1 MPIKK
6 TLDRIPGG
14 MMVVPLF
21 LGCLLKTFFPDAL
34 AMGGFVTA
42 LTQAS
47 PIMAVFFV
55 IVGAQMSFKEAPKA
69 IWRGGVLTVVK
80 LVTGILI
87 GLFVAHFLGD
97 NLFSISSLAIIA
109 AMTNSN
115 GGLYLALTG
124 QYGTKTDTGA
134 YVVTALNDGPFF
146 TMIALGTAGLVSVP
160 FTALLSVIIPIVF
173 GMIIGNLDENM
184 REFLSAGSSKFIPF
198 FSFALGT
205 GLTLEMLISG
215 GVSGI
220 LLGVITTFIGGIIL
234 IVSDKLSGG
243 SGVAGAALA
252 STAGNAV
259 ATPAAIAEI
268 DKSIAASA
276 TIAMPQI
283 AASTITTAI
292 LTPILVNFWVKR
304 LQKKGI
310 DPTIEKGNGQC
321 VK

>member
-1 MPIKK
+1 
-6 TLDRIPGG
+6 
-14 MMVVPLF
+14 
-21 LGCLLKTFFPDAL
+21 
-34 AMGGFVTA
+34 
-42 LTQAS
+42 
-47 PIMAVFFV
+47 
-55 IVGAQMSFKEAPKA
+55 
-69 IWRGGVLTVVK
+69 
-80 LVTGILI
+80 
-87 GLFVAHFLGD
+87 
-97 NLFSISSLAIIA
+97 
-109 AMTNSN
+109 
-115 GGLYLALTG
+115 
-124 QYGTKTDTGA
+124 
-134 YVVTALNDGPFF
+134 
-146 TMIALGTAGLVSVP
+146 
-160 FTALLSVIIPIVF
+160 
-173 GMIIGNLDENM
+173 
-184 REFLSAGSSKFIPF
+184 
-198 FSFALGT
+198 
-205 GLTLEMLISG
+205 ISG

-220 LLGVITTFIGGIIL
+220 LLGVITTFIGGAIL
-234 IVSDKLSGG
+234 IISDKLSGG